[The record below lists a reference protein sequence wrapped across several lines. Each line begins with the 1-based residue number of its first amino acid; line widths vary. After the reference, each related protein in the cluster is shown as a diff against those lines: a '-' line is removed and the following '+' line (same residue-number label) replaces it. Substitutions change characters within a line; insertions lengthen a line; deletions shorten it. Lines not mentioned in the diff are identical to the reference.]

1 MMHSIKVDH
10 GRSTDFDSIED
21 FVASSIYP
29 AFDHPDLTDE
39 QRAANER
46 VVRISREA
54 CESALEKEWRC
65 IFVVRDEK
73 DQLAGFVIVDE
84 VNPESPEIDWLIV
97 EPKFHGTG
105 VAQALMAQ
113 ALQHIGSTREVHLT
127 VIHYNTR
134 AIRFYEKCGFR
145 DTGLVASSHKIPHRL
160 MIRAATSL

>member
-1 MMHSIKVDH
+1 MSYTVDR
-10 GRSTDFDSIED
+10 GRETDFDNIED

-65 IFVVRDEK
+65 IFVARGEEE
-73 DQLAGFVIVDE
+73 QLAGFVIVDE
-84 VNPESPEIDWLIV
+84 TNPESPEIDWFIV
-97 EPKFHGTG
+97 GPKYHGTG

-113 ALQHIGSTREVHLT
+113 ALQHIGSAREVHLT
-127 VIHYNTR
+127 VIHYNAR

-145 DTGLVASSHKIPHRL
+145 DTGLVASTHKIPHRL
-160 MIRAATSL
+160 MLRAATTP

>member
-1 MMHSIKVDH
+1 
-10 GRSTDFDSIED
+10 
-21 FVASSIYP
+21 
-29 AFDHPDLTDE
+29 LTDE
-39 QRAANER
+39 QRAANKR

-84 VNPESPEIDWLIV
+84 TNPESPEIGWLIV
-97 EPKFHGTG
+97 GPKFHGTG

-113 ALQHIGSTREVHLT
+113 ALQNMGSIREVHLT

-145 DTGLVASSHKIPHRL
+145 DTDLAATAHKIPHKL
-160 MIRAATSL
+160 MIREAAPS